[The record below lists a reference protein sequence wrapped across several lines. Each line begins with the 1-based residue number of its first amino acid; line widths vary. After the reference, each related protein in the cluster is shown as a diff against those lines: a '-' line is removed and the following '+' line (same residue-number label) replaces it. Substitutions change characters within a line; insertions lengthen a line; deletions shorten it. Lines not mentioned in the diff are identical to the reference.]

1 MLALPEGPQ
10 KLPRDGRGDKG
21 KVPHSKLG
29 RVYGR
34 SLDEQ
39 AFSAL
44 MLLFGGSVGT
54 GGSCNLAARA
64 HSASAYH
71 GAWPGR

>member
-10 KLPRDGRGDKG
+10 KLPRDGRGNKG
-21 KVPHSKLG
+21 KVPHSKWG

-34 SLDEQ
+34 CLDEE

-44 MLLFGGSVGT
+44 MLLLGGNVGT

-64 HSASAYH
+64 HSVSAH
-71 GAWPGR
+71 HSAWPGR

>member
-10 KLPRDGRGDKG
+10 KLPRDGRGNKG
-21 KVPHSKLG
+21 KVLRSKWG
-29 RVYGR
+29 RVYGQ
-34 SLDEQ
+34 SLDEE

-44 MLLFGGSVGT
+44 MLLLGGNVGT

-64 HSASAYH
+64 HSASAH
-71 GAWPGR
+71 CGAWPGR